1 MNTRLVEV
9 APINYKIKHASA
21 KCFLCH
27 MDRDVAFVRIGF
39 YKIDLIPL
47 AGFTVMTS

>member
-1 MNTRLVEV
+1 MNTRLVGV

-39 YKIDLIPL
+39 YKIDLVTGGGWL
-47 AGFTVMTS
+47 VATE